1 MGLLQLLNSF
11 RAPASERVT
20 PAASSGGV
28 SHLVPQ
34 APAAQ
39 QSGLT
44 YPPRDPGIPLES
56 ADVCMAHQAELIRRL
71 KVHAAQPATKFEQRF
86 VLPMNNVAAYISSL
100 PACSDGNFGGPGGLF
115 RASVELGFAA
125 FQASDGRIFSITA
138 GVEERHLLE
147 IRWRYVCFLA
157 GLLWPLGK
165 TLEVIKVTSGDGA
178 QWTPRLHGV
187 SAWAESSGASNVYCA
202 WPRSDVNP
210 GPAMTGA
217 SLAISLIGSDNIRW
231 LEEGAPLLVTALV
244 GIAGGQR
251 EERYG
256 TAFDVVS
263 EMWKRVGTI
272 EAARRPQAYG
282 RLQFGSHLGPHLVD
296 VMHGLLKSAKWSI
309 GRSPVFAD
317 GKGIYLQWPQ
327 AASDML
333 DHCREIGLSG
343 MPSSSAGLLAA
354 LEDASLIVSEPGAAS
369 VLVEIA
375 DDDGELCSGV
385 KLSRPAM
392 LDHDYEPAKFAGRRM
407 ILVSD
412 LVKADPL
419 AQAVK
424 VAEPK
429 SAASTSTQRVPPPPG
444 PDLLAPTLG
453 AEAEVVLPP
462 AIVTPQPTAAVTVA
476 ESPPP
481 PPPVASVAPTA
492 QPAEADEMSY
502 YERVPDIWR
511 NQVKRREGEVLG
523 RLIELWNTQA
533 PSEEMCVQKEGC
545 AIALTVLTDLTS
557 RHTDFLQEV
566 HRIGMLHV
574 NPSTPGRLV
583 YDIVTSEGSK
593 KKNFFIIASYASK
606 QLGLKL

>member
-1 MGLLQLLNSF
+1 
-11 RAPASERVT
+11 
-20 PAASSGGV
+20 
-28 SHLVPQ
+28 
-34 APAAQ
+34 
-39 QSGLT
+39 
-44 YPPRDPGIPLES
+44 
-56 ADVCMAHQAELIRRL
+56 MAHQDELIRRL
-71 KVHAAQPATKFEQRF
+71 KVHAAQPAAKFEQRF
-86 VLPMNNVAAYISSL
+86 LLPLHNVASYISSL
-100 PACSDGNFGGPGGLF
+100 PACGDGNFGGPGGLF

-125 FQASDGRIFSITA
+125 FQAGDGRIFSITA

-165 TLEVIKVTSGDGA
+165 TLEVIKVTSGEGA
-178 QWTPRLHGV
+178 QWTPRLQGV
-187 SAWAESSGASNVYCA
+187 SAWADSSGVTNVYCA

-217 SLAISLIGSDNIRW
+217 SLAISLIGQENIRW

-263 EMWKRVGTI
+263 EMWKRVVAI

-296 VMHGLLKSAKWSI
+296 VMHGLLKSTKWSI

-317 GKGIYLQWPQ
+317 AKGIYLQWPQ
-327 AASDML
+327 AAKDML
-333 DHCREIGLSG
+333 DHCREVGLSG
-343 MPSSSAGLLAA
+343 MPSSPAGLLAA
-354 LEDASLIVSEPGAAS
+354 LEDASLIVGQPGAAS

-392 LDHDYEPAKFAGRRM
+392 LDHDYDPAKFAGRRM

-412 LVKADPL
+412 LVRADPL

-424 VAEPK
+424 VVEPK
-429 SAASTSTQRVPPPPG
+429 AAAAAPVPRVPPPPG

-453 AEAEVVLPP
+453 AETQVEPP
-462 AIVTPQPTAAVTVA
+462 APAVMQEPPATQALAKTEAPASPT
-476 ESPPP
+476 
-481 PPPVASVAPTA
+481 PPPVVVDPSKET
-492 QPAEADEMSY
+492 DEVSY
-502 YERVPDIWR
+502 YDRVPDIWR
-511 NQVKRREGEVLG
+511 NQIKRREGEVLG
-523 RLIELWNTQA
+523 RLIELWNEQA
-533 PSEEMCVQKEGC
+533 PSGEMCVQKDGC
-545 AIALTVLTDLTS
+545 AISLTVLIDLTS

-566 HRIGMLHV
+566 HKVGMLHV

-583 YDIVTSEGSK
+583 YDIVTAEGVK
-593 KKNFFIIASYASK
+593 KKNFFIIATYASK